1 MKNILLLCLLSLL
14 LLANTCRTEK
24 LEKELLEVT
33 WLHSFEEDEGDT
45 LVFRPNAY
53 DFPPSRGRTGFA
65 IENNGVFKEYLIAPT
80 DGLEE
85 HVGQWTHGE
94 KKELQIRFPGE
105 KPAVQDYTLDII
117 SIKDKVLKVK
127 KTPLLPAE

>member
-14 LLANTCRTEK
+14 LLASTCRTEK
-24 LEKELLEVT
+24 LERELLEVT

-45 LVFRPNAY
+45 LVFRPNTY

-65 IENNGVFKEYLIAPT
+65 IENKGVFKEYLIAPT

-94 KKELQIRFPGE
+94 KKALQIRFKGE
-105 KPAVQDYTLDII
+105 KPAVENYTLEIV
-117 SIKDKVLKVK
+117 SIRDKVLKVK
-127 KTPLLPAE
+127 KAPLATAE